1 MGRVVFSILRRIG
14 CDNRG
19 AVLLTFTIA
28 ILPLLRVVVA
38 VAVDLSQILLVKQKL
53 TNAVDAAAIAV
64 GRHPELAD
72 TGTSS
77 LAEAYAASGDAGA
90 SATRT
95 MLENCATPQS
105 DCPGGNCCYY
115 HSPST
120 SALEAAFSSI
130 ALGINQLRL
139 AR

>member
-1 MGRVVFSILRRIG
+1 MGRVVFSIPRRIG

-19 AVLLTFTIA
+19 AVLLTSTIA
-28 ILPLLRVVVA
+28 ILPLLSVVA
-38 VAVDLSQILLVKQKL
+38 VAVDLGQVLLVKQKF

-64 GRHPELAD
+64 GRHPELANTD
-72 TGTSS
+72 TSS
-77 LAEAYAASGDAGA
+77 LAEAFAASGHLGA

-95 MLENCATPQS
+95 VLENCATPQS
-105 DCPGGNCCYY
+105 DCPGGHCCCY

-130 ALGINQLRL
+130 ALGINQFRL
-139 AR
+139 VG

>member
-1 MGRVVFSILRRIG
+1 MSRVVFSIPRRIG

-19 AVLLTFTIA
+19 AVLLKVTIA
-28 ILPLLRVVVA
+28 ILPLLA
-38 VAVDLSQILLVKQKL
+38 VAVDLGQVLLAKQKF

-72 TGTSS
+72 TDTSS
-77 LAEAYAASGDAGA
+77 LAEAYAASDHLGA
-90 SATRT
+90 SASRT
-95 MLENCATPQS
+95 VLENCATPQS

-120 SALEAAFSSI
+120 SVLEAAFSSI
-130 ALGINQLRL
+130 ALGINQFRL
-139 AR
+139 VG